1 MIWIWSGFIGFI
13 LLMLALDLGV
23 FHRKAHVVEMK
34 EALSWSAVWI
44 LLGLAFSVFVYY
56 GYEHRGMGLGTAV
69 DGVDGV
75 FMGPYDLS
83 LSYGIPGRIGD
94 PVMVEARRKVLAA
107 CKKAGKAPGIHE
119 LGMTRESVKQVVDE
133 GFLFIALGVDA
144 AFVDRGAREALKNA
158 RDAAGR

>member
-1 MIWIWSGFIGFI
+1 MECADRETLVMVMCESRE
-13 LLMLALDLGV
+13 A
-23 FHRKAHVVEMK
+23 VENI
-34 EALSWSAVWI
+34 EAIV
-44 LLGLAFSVFVYY
+44 
-56 GYEHRGMGLGTAV
+56 AV

-119 LGMTRESVKQVVDE
+119 LGMTRESVKQVVNE

-144 AFVDRGAREALKNA
+144 AFVDRGAKEALKNA
-158 RDAAGR
+158 RDAAGL